1 MRTKPG
7 YLKLLLKKIYRKA
20 LQGAILSIKRP
31 GTPHKF
37 DEFSLDAIGTG
48 EGAQVH
54 DKAIQVL
61 DTFYQGQTATSPE
74 AKLAED
80 VRAWAGIVD
89 GLTKKPREPQRM
101 LSQTPLVFH
110 LLGADFREVYAAPHV
125 FDGMFPGEAKKGHN
139 THPNID
145 ADILKQLPAALAD
158 PIAVFGSDT
167 VDGRLVFMVDVTD
180 ANGATVQR

>member
-1 MRTKPG
+1 M
-7 YLKLLLKKIYRKA
+7 
-20 LQGAILSIKRP
+20 
-31 GTPHKF
+31 
-37 DEFSLDAIGTG
+37 
-48 EGAQVH
+48 
-54 DKAIQVL
+54 L